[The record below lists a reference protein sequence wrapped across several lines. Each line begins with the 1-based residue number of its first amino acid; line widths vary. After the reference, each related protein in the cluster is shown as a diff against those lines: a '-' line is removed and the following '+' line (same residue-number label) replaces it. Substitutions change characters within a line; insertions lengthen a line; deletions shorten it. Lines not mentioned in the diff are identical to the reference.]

1 MQRKGKKKMIKRDEV
16 KQKLIE
22 MGIAEPTEEQV
33 NSYIA
38 VISNELKASEDRA
51 ARFKA
56 ESDKVKDLEKQLNE
70 LNNAKL
76 TDEERS
82 AKAVEE
88 ANQRV
93 LELETTV
100 KTMQLQK
107 SLAEIGIVGEDAT
120 DLVGEDGNLNVEK
133 LGQIIGAREKSAVD
147 VYKKQALD
155 DTPAPDGKKGS
166 EGEDDDKGDP
176 LTKDIVDRAV
186 ASKKAETEAVSIIDS
201 YK

>member
-1 MQRKGKKKMIKRDEV
+1 MLKRDDV

-22 MGIAEPTEEQV
+22 MGVAEPTEEQV

-93 LELETTV
+93 LELENTV

-107 SLAEIGIVGEDAT
+107 ALAEIGIVGEDAT

>member
-1 MQRKGKKKMIKRDEV
+1 MLKREEV
-16 KQKLIE
+16 KQKLVEWGIE
-22 MGIAEPTEEQV
+22 NPTDEQ
-33 NSYIA
+33 
-38 VISNELKASEDRA
+38 ISDYLATISKETKSAEDRA

-56 ESDKVKDLEKQLNE
+56 ESDKVKDLEKQINE

-107 SLAEIGIVGEDAT
+107 GLAEIGIVGEDAT
-120 DLVGEDGNLNVEK
+120 ALVDEDGSLNVEK
-133 LGQIIGAREKSAVD
+133 LGQIITAREKSAVD

-155 DTPAPDGKKGS
+155 STPSP
-166 EGEDDDKGDP
+166 DDKGNPDDGDDKGNP

>member
-1 MQRKGKKKMIKRDEV
+1 MLKRDDV

-22 MGIAEPTEEQV
+22 MGVAEPTEEQV

-93 LELETTV
+93 LELENTV

-107 SLAEIGIVGEDAT
+107 ALAEIGIVGEDAT

-147 VYKKQALD
+147 VYKKEALD
-155 DTPAPDGKKGS
+155 GTPAPDGKKGS

>member
-1 MQRKGKKKMIKRDEV
+1 MLKREEV
-16 KQKLIE
+16 KQKLVEWGIE
-22 MGIAEPTEEQV
+22 NPTDEQ
-33 NSYIA
+33 
-38 VISNELKASEDRA
+38 ISDYLATISKETKSAEDRA

-56 ESDKVKDLEKQLNE
+56 DSDKVKDLEKQLNE

-107 SLAEIGIVGEDAT
+107 ALAEIGIVGEDAT
-120 DLVGEDGNLNVEK
+120 DLVGDGGNLNIEK
-133 LGQIIGAREKSAVD
+133 LGQIIGAREKAAVD
-147 VYKKQALD
+147 VYKKEALD
-155 DTPAPDGKKGS
+155 GTPAPDGKKGS

>member
-1 MQRKGKKKMIKRDEV
+1 MGKGKKMLKREDV
-16 KQKLIE
+16 RQKLVGWGIE
-22 MGIAEPTEEQV
+22 NPTDEQ
-33 NSYIA
+33 
-38 VISNELKASEDRA
+38 ISDYLATISKETKSAEDRA

-56 ESDKVKDLEKQLNE
+56 DSDKVKDLEKQINE

-107 SLAEIGIVGEDAT
+107 GLAEIGIVGEDAT
-120 DLVGEDGNLNVEK
+120 ALVDEDGNLNIEK
-133 LGQIIGAREKSAVD
+133 LGQIIGAREKAAVD
-147 VYKKQALD
+147 VYKKEALD
-155 DTPAPDGKKGS
+155 GTPAPDGKKGS
-166 EGEDDDKGDP
+166 EDEDDDKGDP

>member
-1 MQRKGKKKMIKRDEV
+1 MLKREEV
-16 KQKLIE
+16 KQKLVEWGIE
-22 MGIAEPTEEQV
+22 NPTDEQ
-33 NSYIA
+33 
-38 VISNELKASEDRA
+38 ISDYLATISKETKSAEDRA

-56 ESDKVKDLEKQLNE
+56 ESDKVKDLEKQINE

-107 SLAEIGIVGEDAT
+107 ALAEIGIVGEDAT
-120 DLVGEDGNLNVEK
+120 ALVDEDGNLNTEK
-133 LGQIIGAREKSAVD
+133 LGQIIEAREKAAVD

-155 DTPAPDGKKGS
+155 STPAPDDKGDPDN
-166 EGEDDDKGDP
+166 GGDDKGNP

>member
-1 MQRKGKKKMIKRDEV
+1 MIKRDEV

-22 MGIAEPTEEQV
+22 MGVAEPTEEQV

-56 ESDKVKDLEKQLNE
+56 DSDKVKDLEKQLNE

-82 AKAVEE
+82 AKAMEE

-107 SLAEIGIVGEDAT
+107 GLAEIGIIGDDAA
-120 DLVGEDGNLNVEK
+120 DLVDEDGSLNIEK
-133 LGQIIGAREKSAVD
+133 LGEIIGAREKAAVD
-147 VYKKQALD
+147 VYKKEALD
-155 DTPAPDGKKGS
+155 NTPAPDDKGNPDD
-166 EGEDDDKGDP
+166 GDDKGDP

>member
-16 KQKLIE
+16 RQKLIE
-22 MGIAEPTEEQV
+22 MGVTEPTEEQV

-38 VISNELKASEDRA
+38 VISNELKASEDKA

-120 DLVGEDGNLNVEK
+120 DLVGEDGSLNTEK
-133 LGQIIGAREKSAVD
+133 LGKIIESREKAAVATFQ
-147 VYKKQALD
+147 KQALD
-155 DTPAPDGKKGS
+155 STPAA
-166 EGEDDDKGDP
+166 DDTKGDEDETP
-176 LTKDIVDRAV
+176 GKDIVDRVA

>member
-1 MQRKGKKKMIKRDEV
+1 MLKREEV
-16 KQKLIE
+16 KQKLIGW
-22 MGIAEPTEEQV
+22 GIEEPTEEQ
-33 NSYIA
+33 
-38 VISNELKASEDRA
+38 ISDYLATISKETKSAEDRA
-51 ARFKA
+51 NRFKA
-56 ESDKVKDLEKQLNE
+56 DSDKVKDLEKQINE

-88 ANQRV
+88 ANKRV

-107 SLAEIGIVGEDAT
+107 GLAEIGIVGEDAT
-120 DLVGEDGNLNVEK
+120 ALVDEDGSLNIEK
-133 LGQIIGAREKSAVD
+133 LGQIIGAREKAAVD
-147 VYKKQALD
+147 VYKKEALD
-155 DTPAPDGKKGS
+155 NTPAPDDKGNPDD
-166 EGEDDDKGDP
+166 GDDKGDP

-186 ASKKAETEAVSIIDS
+186 ASKKAESEAVSIIDS

>member
-1 MQRKGKKKMIKRDEV
+1 MIKRDEV
-16 KQKLIE
+16 RQKLIE

-38 VISNELKASEDRA
+38 VISNELKSAEDRA

-107 SLAEIGIVGEDAT
+107 GLAEIGIVGEDAT
-120 DLVGEDGNLNVEK
+120 ALVDEDGSLNIEK
-133 LGQIIGAREKSAVD
+133 LGQIIGAREKAAVD

>member
-1 MQRKGKKKMIKRDEV
+1 MLKREEV
-16 KQKLIE
+16 KQKLVEWGIE
-22 MGIAEPTEEQV
+22 NPTDEQ
-33 NSYIA
+33 
-38 VISNELKASEDRA
+38 ISDYLATISKETKSAEDRA

-56 ESDKVKDLEKQLNE
+56 DSDKVKDLEKQINE

-107 SLAEIGIVGEDAT
+107 GLAEIGIVGEDAT
-120 DLVGEDGNLNVEK
+120 ALVDEDGSLNIDK
-133 LGQIIGAREKSAVD
+133 LGQIIGAREKAAVD
-147 VYKKQALD
+147 VYKKEALD
-155 DTPAPDGKKGS
+155 GTPAPDGKKGS

>member
-1 MQRKGKKKMIKRDEV
+1 MIKRDEV

-22 MGIAEPTEEQV
+22 MGVAEPTEEQV

-107 SLAEIGIVGEDAT
+107 ALAEIGIVGEDAT
-120 DLVGEDGNLNVEK
+120 DLVGEDGSFNIEK
-133 LGQIIGAREKSAVD
+133 LGQIIGAREKAAVD
-147 VYKKQALD
+147 VYKKEALD

>member
-1 MQRKGKKKMIKRDEV
+1 MLKREEV
-16 KQKLIE
+16 KQKLID
-22 MGIAEPTEEQV
+22 MGISEPTDEQV
-33 NSYIA
+33 NSYLA

-51 ARFKA
+51 NRFKA

-88 ANQRV
+88 ANKRV

-107 SLAEIGIVGEDAT
+107 SLAEIGIVGEDAA
-120 DLVGEDGNLNVEK
+120 DLVGEDGSLNTVK
-133 LGQIIGAREKSAVD
+133 LGEIITNREKVAVD
-147 VYKKQALD
+147 AFKKEALD
-155 DTPAPDGKKGS
+155 KTPAPDDKKP
-166 EGEDDDKGDP
+166 EGEEDEKP
-176 LTKDIVDRAV
+176 YKDIVDRVA
-186 ASKKAETEAVSIIDS
+186 ASKKAETEAVNIIDS

>member
-1 MQRKGKKKMIKRDEV
+1 MIKRDEV

-22 MGIAEPTEEQV
+22 MGITEPTEEQV

-82 AKAVEE
+82 AKAMEE

-107 SLAEIGIVGEDAT
+107 GLAEIGIIGEDAA
-120 DLVGEDGNLNVEK
+120 DLVDEDGSLNIEK

-155 DTPAPDGKKGS
+155 GTPAPDGKKGS